1 MSLATMFPLSV
12 YLMLAMSSF
21 VLMYAEG
28 TPFPAV
34 LTIPFAFI
42 GYLYSERKSVLVLSG
57 WLANLMGLL
66 ALAAAAREFL
76 SDNPEGRLLSGAHL
90 LVYLSWLVIF
100 LTKSRQ
106 HYWWTIALSLLQ
118 VAVSSVLMDSVEYGF
133 FLMIFALMSIWT
145 VSLFT
150 LFQAY
155 RDELDDE
162 LDHEDSEL
170 PKIESGMSQ
179 RLNPH
184 HVVSSQGRVL
194 FGMPSRSI
202 GGVEYDAHAKWIG
215 LRFAGRALG
224 ITFAC
229 LLIGVGFFM
238 CIPRLWADL
247 NPFENESLEGR
258 QVKFDQ
264 KVRLGDMGAI
274 LESRQPALKIQI
286 FDSADNL
293 PVPMESFLSRHGLD
307 EPYFRGTSMDL
318 YSEDHT
324 WSSSKETTVPVVPS
338 INERDSHFRQHI
350 ELEAVGTP
358 FLFCLHP
365 VGALKIR
372 SPGNEDYFF
381 DGVYSTLLRRNKRNL
396 SSRMIYDAYSPKYK
410 MAQIFYVERYM
421 DLPRRSDL
429 NGIFL
434 QFPED
439 RLPRIRQLSL
449 EAANLNEDDLP
460 LAYGAP
466 TEMAVQRIVSHLRD
480 SGKYSYSLSAEI
492 IDPQIDPVEDFLF
505 NRQRGHC
512 EYYAS
517 SLALMLR
524 SIGVP
529 TRIVNGYKGGDANE
543 STGIWHVQQRH
554 AHAWI
559 EAFYGNR
566 WHTLDATPAAE
577 REESVA
583 AVGSERMSW
592 AEFKQYLQSQW
603 SRYFVSM
610 SFNFQ
615 RQNIYRMTIDELKAF
630 GRSLVSSVK
639 RAVMQVVD
647 FIKHPER
654 WFSLR
659 GGVTAF
665 VLLSLLTGL
674 FFLLKWCYRQ
684 LMKVFRR
691 RNRMTRRRRQ
701 VEFYERFLRLCER
714 NRLLKKPQQTPREF
728 AALVSQEWNPI
739 LSANGMGSLPRSI
752 IEKFYAIRYGDD
764 PLVRSEEQELL
775 ETLKN
780 LEKAFHQQPTTR
792 PKPAAVAS

>member
-1 MSLATMFPLSV
+1 MALATLFPLSV

-28 TPFPAV
+28 ALFPAV
-34 LTIPFAFI
+34 MTIPLALI
-42 GYLYSERKSVLVLSG
+42 GYLYSERKSVLVLTG
-57 WLANLMGLL
+57 WMANLLGLL

-118 VAVSSVLMDSVEYGF
+118 VAVSSVLMNSVEYGF
-133 FLMIFALMSIWT
+133 FLMIFSLMSIWT

-162 LDHEDSEL
+162 DSEQTTT
-170 PKIESGMSQ
+170 ESGMSQ
-179 RLNPH
+179 RLNAH
-184 HVVSSQGRVL
+184 HVVASQGRVL

-215 LRFAGRALG
+215 LRFAGRAFG

-229 LLIGVGFFM
+229 LFIGLGFFM

-247 NPFENESLEGR
+247 NPFENESLEGM

-274 LESRQPALKIQI
+274 LESRQPALNIQI
-286 FDSADNL
+286 FDGADDL
-293 PVPMESFLSRHGLD
+293 PVPMETFLSRHRLD

-318 YSEDHT
+318 YSEDYT
-324 WSSSKETTVPVVPS
+324 WSSSKEITIRVAPT
-338 INERDSHFRQHI
+338 IERRSSHFRQRI

-365 VGALKIR
+365 VEGVKIQ
-372 SPGNEDYFF
+372 SPPNGQYFF
-381 DGVYSTLLRRNKRNL
+381 DAVYCTLMRQNKRNL
-396 SSRMIYDAYSPKYK
+396 SSRMVYDVYSPKYQV
-410 MAQIFYVERYM
+410 AHTFLVERYM
-421 DLPRRSDL
+421 ELPRKSDL

-434 QFPED
+434 QYPEE
-439 RLPRIRQLSL
+439 RLPRVRQLTL
-449 EAANLNEDDLP
+449 DAAKLKQEDLP
-460 LAYGAP
+460 LEYGAK
-466 TEMAVQRIVSHLRD
+466 TEIAVQRVVSHLRD
-480 SGKYSYSLSAEI
+480 SGEYTYSLNAEI
-492 IDPQIDPVEDFLF
+492 IEPEIDPVEDFLF
-505 NRQRGHC
+505 NRKQGHC

-529 TRIVNGYKGGDANE
+529 TRIVNGYKGGDADE
-543 STGIWHVQQRH
+543 STGVWHVEQRH
-554 AHAWI
+554 AHAWV

-566 WHTLDATPAAE
+566 WHQLDATPAAE
-577 REESVA
+577 RDESVA
-583 AVGSERMSW
+583 SVGSERMSW
-592 AEFKQYLQSQW
+592 GEFKQYLQSLW
-603 SRYFVSM
+603 ARYFVGM

-630 GRSLVSSVK
+630 GSSLLASVK
-639 RAVMQVVD
+639 GAIAQGID
-647 FIKHPER
+647 FLKHPER
-654 WFSLR
+654 WFSLK
-659 GGVTAF
+659 GGAIAF
-665 VLLSLLTGL
+665 VLLSLLTL
-674 FFLLKWCYRQ
+674 FVVLLKWFVLR
-684 LMKVFRR
+684 LKKVFKRR
-691 RNRMTRRRRQ
+691 RVISRRRRQ
-701 VEFYERFLRLCER
+701 IEFYERFLRLCER
-714 NRLLKKPQQTPREF
+714 QRITKAPQQTPREF
-728 AALVSQEWNPI
+728 AAKVSETWTSI
-739 LSANGMGSLPRSI
+739 LSANGMGTLPRSLV
-752 IEKFYAIRYGDD
+752 EKFYEIRYGDQ
-764 PLVRSEEQELL
+764 PLVKSEEQELL
-775 ETLKN
+775 DTLRT
-780 LEKAFHQQPTTR
+780 LEKAFHQPPTAT
-792 PKPAAVAS
+792 PTVAS

>member
-28 TPFPAV
+28 TLFPAV
-34 LTIPFAFI
+34 LTIPLAFI

-57 WLANLMGLL
+57 WMANLIGLF
-66 ALAAAAREFL
+66 ALAAAAREFM

-100 LTKSRQ
+100 STKSRQ

-155 RDELDDE
+155 RDENDDE
-162 LDHEDSEL
+162 GSEL
-170 PKIESGMSQ
+170 TTMESGMSQ

-184 HVVSSQGRVL
+184 HVVSSQGRIL

-215 LRFAGRALG
+215 LRFAGRAVG

-247 NPFENESLEGR
+247 NPFENESLEGV

-274 LESRQPALKIQI
+274 LESRQPALNIQI
-286 FDSADNL
+286 FDGANEL
-293 PVPMESFLSRHGLD
+293 PVPMESFLSRHGMD

-318 YSEDHT
+318 YSEDYT
-324 WSSSKETTVPVVPS
+324 WSTSKETTNPVRPS
-338 INERDSHFRQHI
+338 FDGRDSHFRQHI

-365 VGALKIR
+365 VMAMKIR
-372 SPGNEDYFF
+372 SPRNDGYFF
-381 DGVYSTLLRRNKRNL
+381 DGVYSTLFRQNKRNL

-421 DLPRRSDL
+421 DLPRKSDL
-429 NGIFL
+429 NGIFI
-434 QFPED
+434 QFPES
-439 RLPRIRQLSL
+439 RLPRVRQLAL
-449 EAANLNEDDLP
+449 DAANLKENDLP
-460 LAYGAP
+460 LDYGAE
-466 TEMAVQRIVSHLRD
+466 TEIAVQRIVLHLRD
-480 SGKYSYSLSAEI
+480 SGQYSYSLSAEI
-492 IDPQIDPVEDFLF
+492 IDPNIDPVEDFLF

-529 TRIVNGYKGGDANE
+529 TRIVNGYKGGDVDE
-543 STGIWHVQQRH
+543 SSGIWHVQQRH
-554 AHAWI
+554 AHAWV

-583 AVGSERMSW
+583 SVGSERMSW
-592 AEFKQYLQSQW
+592 VEFKQYLQSQW
-603 SRYFVSM
+603 ARYFVGM

-630 GRSLVSSVK
+630 GRSLVVSLK
-639 RAVMQVVD
+639 GAVAQVID

-674 FFLLKWCYRQ
+674 LFLLKWCYRKLKNLFLKQ
-684 LMKVFRR
+684 
-691 RNRMTRRRRQ
+691 NRTARKRRQ
-701 VEFYERFLRLCER
+701 IEFYERFLRVCER

-728 AALVSQEWNPI
+728 ALQVSQEWNPI
-739 LSANGMGSLPRSI
+739 LAANGMATLPRSLV
-752 IEKFYAIRYGDD
+752 EKFYTIRYGDE
-764 PLVRSEEQELL
+764 PLVKSEEQELL
-775 ETLKN
+775 ETLRI
-780 LEKAFHQQPTTR
+780 LEKAFQQQPTI
-792 PKPAAVAS
+792 KPTAVAS